1 MQHIKTLRR
10 VLIILTLMSSRRN
23 KKCLLKTWI
32 HGEPCLAEP
41 FQCIPVARFQWGL
54 QMLSPIAPAAEE
66 QSSPDSFMG
75 RSSSAVRQAANADTC
90 LNAHCWA
97 QCSLLRRKNCGI
109 PYGAHH
115 RLTVLFMFL
124 DVPQSIGEV
133 RVTCLNVFVSCVR

>member
-10 VLIILTLMSSRRN
+10 VLIILTPVSSRRN
-23 KKCLLKTWI
+23 KKGLLKIWI
-32 HGEPCLAEP
+32 RGEPCPAEP
-41 FQCIPVARFQWGL
+41 FQCIPIAPFQWGL
-54 QMLSPIAPAAEE
+54 QVLSPIAPAAEE

-75 RSSSAVRQAANADTC
+75 RSSSAVRQAAKADTC

-97 QCSLLRRKNCGI
+97 QCSLLRMKNFGI

-124 DVPQSIGEV
+124 DVPH
-133 RVTCLNVFVSCVR
+133 CL